1 MSAFLERI
9 VELITASSEKTN
21 DRLDKLESKI
31 NAIQTNQEVQFESIN
46 MIQTLIE
53 ELTHD
58 LEYHWLENEGQDLV
72 LPKSSLPKTIPTFH
86 NDKDFVAQCLTKKV
100 DAGTLK
106 KEDLN

>member
-9 VELITASSEKTN
+9 VKLITANSEKTN
-21 DRLDKLESKI
+21 DRLDRLESKI
-31 NAIQTNQEVQFESIN
+31 NAIQSNQEVQFESIN

-58 LEYHWLENEGQDLV
+58 MEDFYINPEEIVQPVSL
-72 LPKSSLPKTIPTFH
+72 LPKVIPTFH

-100 DAGTLK
+100 DAGTMK